1 MTFDYQSLLI
11 AAVFVSQ
18 IFVLSF
24 YAPTSWQRYHSLLFK
39 RYPQEE
45 YPRLHPLPL
54 EELERKFAIFRP
66 MHLVIGVGAIL
77 TFLGAVTWAE
87 NAQGFAGLMQMC
99 LFVQLLPLYIALPLA
114 IRMRE
119 GLKAMPPP
127 SARSTELKRW
137 RVTDFVS
144 PVWVVLAIAAQVLG
158 LACALAIY
166 LYRPGTM
173 GIFVGCINS
182 GLMLVALTAPLFG
195 FGCTPREDPYMSRA
209 DTFQAR
215 QRIFRGLYVI
225 SAALSTWGTFT
236 LLFNAGL
243 IQFDLTFQFVSFSI
257 IAQLLA
263 IGAVA
268 TQNSDL
274 NTRDFSVY
282 RADGG
287 ASVAQ

>member
-18 IFVLSF
+18 IFVISF
-24 YAPTSWQRYHSLLFK
+24 YAPASWQRYHSLLFK
-39 RYPQEE
+39 RYPKKE

-54 EELERKFAIFRP
+54 EELERKFAVFRP
-66 MHLVIGVGAIL
+66 MHLVIGALAIVAFVGA
-77 TFLGAVTWAE
+77 ATWSDS
-87 NAQGFAGLMQMC
+87 AQGFAGLMQMC

-114 IRMRE
+114 IRLRTS
-119 GLKAMPPP
+119 LKAMPPP
-127 SARSTELKRW
+127 SARSTELRRW
-137 RVTDFVS
+137 RVTDFV
-144 PVWVVLAIAAQVLG
+144 PPLWVALAVAAQVLG

-173 GIFVGCINS
+173 GILISFINS
-182 GLMLVALTAPLFG
+182 GAMLVALTAPLLG

-215 QRIFRGLYVI
+215 QRFFRGLYVL
-225 SAALSTWGTFT
+225 SAALSTWSTFT
-236 LLFNAGL
+236 LLSNAGL
-243 IQFDLTFQFVSFSI
+243 IQFSPTFQFVGFSL

-268 TQNSDL
+268 KQNSDL

-282 RADGG
+282 RAEDG
-287 ASVAQ
+287 APAAP